1 MGYLLMLCCTLVVFF
16 IIKSFWGTIE
26 AATLSGVFLVGWAL
40 FNIRAATHGLV
51 KSNLRAYFVSRS
63 RGATREQA
71 LAEVIRSRYPFSQ
84 NKQEMVKA
92 MFGGIPPAESRGEK
106 GDLSFL
112 VYTIFRYETGRRSTE
127 RQDEKIIRKID
138 DLYDSMTNEYKVG
151 S

>member
-1 MGYLLMLCCTLVVFF
+1 MGYLLMLCAALVLFF
-16 IIKSFWGTIE
+16 ILKSFMGIIE
-26 AATLSGVFLVGWAL
+26 AGAISGVFLVGWAL

-63 RGATREQA
+63 RGAAHEQA
-71 LAEVIRSRYPFSQ
+71 LEEVIRSRYPFSQ

-92 MFGGIPPAESRGEK
+92 MFGGVPPAESRGEK

-112 VYTIFRYETGRRSTE
+112 VYTIFRYETGRRSTW
-127 RQDEKIIRKID
+127 RQDEKIIHKID
-138 DLYDSMTNEYKVG
+138 DLYDSMTNEYNVG